1 MMNLRRLL
9 MISSLV
15 LLLSGCAWFRPFHS
29 TALDALTESPGELFN
44 PDFYIPDSII
54 VLQQQAIA
62 SGQVLLYR
70 WQSSASQEAG
80 TYCLAATF
88 VTPEGNGWRA
98 QSTGF
103 VTNEYPRQP
112 PLFGCEIATDAF
124 TPAYFVGGNITPL
137 TTAYGL
143 GPRGQTVRILWSD
156 GQIDTVPLKDGA
168 FLLACPETLVVQ
180 RIELLDSEGRR
191 LDGEEW

>member
-1 MMNLRRLL
+1 MLLWYQIRYGKEILCLTNWPISGRYDQQRRDDSTMMNLRRLL

-44 PDFYIPDSII
+44 PDFYIPDSVI

-62 SGQVLLYR
+62 GGQVLLYR

-98 QSTGF
+98 QSTGL
-103 VTNEYPRQP
+103 VTNEYPRPPRFLGARLQP
-112 PLFGCEIATDAF
+112 M
-124 TPAYFVGGNITPL
+124 
-137 TTAYGL
+137 
-143 GPRGQTVRILWSD
+143 
-156 GQIDTVPLKDGA
+156 
-168 FLLACPETLVVQ
+168 LLRPPTLSAVT
-180 RIELLDSEGRR
+180 LRR
-191 LDGEEW
+191 